1 MPYVTD
7 THALVWRLTDDGR
20 LGASARRV
28 FEQAEDG
35 QTVIVIPAIV
45 LAELLH
51 IARGKRIAL
60 TFRETLERI
69 EESSNYEV
77 APLNLPTLRA
87 ADAIV
92 ADLELHDRL
101 VLATAQLVDAPL
113 LTKDAAIQATGLV
126 HIVWE

>member
-1 MPYVTD
+1 MTGV
-7 THALVWRLTDDGR
+7 
-20 LGASARRV
+20 GASARRV

-77 APLNLPTLRA
+77 APLNLPALRA
-87 ADAIV
+87 ADAIA

-101 VLATAQLVDAPL
+101 VLATAQLVDAPF